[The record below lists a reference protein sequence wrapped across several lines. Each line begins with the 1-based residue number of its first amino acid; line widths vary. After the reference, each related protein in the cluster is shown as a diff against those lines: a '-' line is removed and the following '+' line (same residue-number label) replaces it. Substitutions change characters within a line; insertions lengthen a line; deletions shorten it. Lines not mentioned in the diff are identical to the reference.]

1 MTARLYF
8 LLLGAASIAALC
20 VYGAYLLVKSIV
32 GG

>member
-8 LLLGAASIAALC
+8 LLLGFLSIAALC
-20 VYGAYLLVKSIV
+20 VYGAYLLAKYIV